1 MIARSASPRES
12 AKTPAEQ
19 RESRKNLIGILNDK
33 AEEQR
38 AIESLVKSDR
48 HMKDFLLGL
57 MAAVLSRRRDA
68 R

>member
-1 MIARSASPRES
+1 M
-12 AKTPAEQ
+12 PAEQ
-19 RESRKNLIGILNDK
+19 RESRRNFIGILNDR
-33 AEEQR
+33 ADEQS

-48 HMKDFLLGL
+48 HMKDFFLGL